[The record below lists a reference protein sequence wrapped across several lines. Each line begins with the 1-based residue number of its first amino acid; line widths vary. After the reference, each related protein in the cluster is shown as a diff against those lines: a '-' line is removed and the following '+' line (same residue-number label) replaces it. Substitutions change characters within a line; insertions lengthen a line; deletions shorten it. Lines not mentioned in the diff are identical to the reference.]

1 MKDTKHLIVFVTAP
15 TKESGEQ
22 MARSLVEAQLAACVN
37 LLPGIRSIYTW
48 DGEVCDETEVLMVI
62 KTQSKL
68 FTMLAESIRTMHP
81 YEVPEIIAVP
91 IVTGDPNYLTWIEA
105 VTR

>member
-1 MKDTKHLIVFVTAP
+1 MKESNYLVVFVTAP

-48 DGEVCDETEVLMVI
+48 EGEVCDETEVLMII
-62 KTQSKL
+62 KTQGKL
-68 FTMLAESIRTMHP
+68 FEMLAESIRTMHP
-81 YEVPEIIAVP
+81 YEVPEIIAMP
-91 IVTGDPNYLTWIEA
+91 IVAGNPNYLTWIEA